1 MTPMSSREPIHPGAI
16 DWSGENPGMY
26 LKENP
31 EGPFVTL
38 VSFFRVVVSPY
49 GRGHALVLLES
60 PMLDVSLPEAL
71 NVCVTDNE
79 PLARWLAK
87 EFVSRFG
94 SFRGVPALESM
105 RYVPLTGV
113 QPSGDQRAS
122 YMEWIQGHDVEATLS
137 WEALGEPFMVDL
149 PKEKSATR
157 SHEMFSLFVEAQR
170 VTATVNGRPLKGR
183 PVTREFAGRRSS
195 TAFLAFSETWV
206 RV

>member
-1 MTPMSSREPIHPGAI
+1 MAERTPIHPGQV

-26 LKENP
+26 LKETAD
-31 EGPFVTL
+31 GPFVTL
-38 VSFFRVVVSPY
+38 VSFFRVVLSPH

-60 PMLDVSLPEAL
+60 PQLDVSLPEAL

-79 PLARWLAK
+79 PLARWLAT
-87 EFVSRFG
+87 EFVTSFG
-94 SFRGVPALESM
+94 AFRGAAALSSM

-122 YMEWIQGHDVEATLS
+122 YMEWVKGEGVEITLA
-137 WEALGEPFMVDL
+137 WEQLGTPFMVEL
-149 PKEKSATR
+149 PRDKSATGR
-157 SHEMFSLFVEAQR
+157 HEMFSLFVEAER
-170 VTATVNGRPLKGR
+170 VTATANGRPLRGR
-183 PVTREFAGRRSS
+183 PVARDFAGRKSS

>member
-1 MTPMSSREPIHPGAI
+1 MATREPIHPGSV

-26 LKENP
+26 LKEKAD
-31 EGPFVTL
+31 GPFVTL
-38 VSFFRVVVSPY
+38 VSFFRVVLSPY

-71 NVCVTDNE
+71 NICVTDNE
-79 PLARWLAK
+79 PLAYWLVK
-87 EFVSRFG
+87 EFASCFG
-94 SFRGVPALESM
+94 AFRGVPALGSM

-122 YMEWIQGHDVEATLS
+122 YMEWVKGHGIEVTLS
-137 WEALGEPFMVDL
+137 WEGLGQPFMVEL
-149 PKEKSATR
+149 PKEKSATGR
-157 SHEMFSLFVEAQR
+157 HEMFSLFVEAER
-170 VTATVNGRPLKGR
+170 VTATVNGRPLRGR
-183 PVTREFAGRRSS
+183 PVPRDFAGRRSS